1 MMLVAAAILLSS
13 CNGPVNQT
21 ATTPPAATPPAAT
34 TPQPEVPQKPESD
47 WELSDPQN

>member
-21 ATTPPAATPPAAT
+21 ATTPPAAT